1 MDIVTIDLE
10 TYYDKEYS
18 LSKMT
23 TESYVRD
30 PRFEVICLGV
40 KVNDEEVDTYTGD
53 APGRFLKSLNYSKR
67 AILCHNTAFDGLIL
81 SHHFGIRPALWLDT
95 LSMSRPIH
103 KLTVGGSLKKLAA
116 HYKIGVKGT
125 EVVNALGKRRRDF
138 SRPEIEAYMNYCA
151 NDVEL
156 TYTLFHLLK
165 KGFPA
170 SEIKLIDQTLRMYT
184 EPRVVLDRE
193 QLVSHLTSIQTKKE
207 KLLSV
212 IGGDKAKSH
221 LMSNPKFAA
230 LLRKLGVEPPM
241 KTSPTTGKETYAFAK
256 TDKGLTD
263 LLEHPDPRVAAIV
276 SARLGTKSTIEE
288 TRTQALIEAEARGPL
303 PIMLNYYGAH
313 TGRFSGGDGLNLQN
327 LPART
332 NKSIRR
338 ALCAPKGEVLLA
350 CDLSQIEARM
360 LAWMAGQDDL
370 VESFR
375 LGRDVYSEFA
385 TEVFGYPVD
394 KSLYKERFVGK
405 TAILG
410 LGYGC
415 GHVKFREMLRQG
427 KVDVDEPESQHIVQV
442 YRNKNTM
449 ICNLWNRAGWG
460 INTLVGGGMQQIGP
474 VTLEQGRVV
483 LPNKMTLTFPHI
495 RAFSSSFGYLSDPRL
510 VAAYERGEEIPQEKW
525 TRLYGPKLVENLIQ
539 ALARIVITYHMER
552 VGRIYP
558 VVFQVHDEI
567 VVSVPEAEAEVAK
580 AKVMTIMST
589 PPKWCEDLPVA
600 CEAGYAKNY
609 GDVER

>member
-23 TESYVRD
+23 TEAYVRD
-30 PRFEVICLGV
+30 PRFEIICLGV
-40 KVNDEEVDTYTGD
+40 KVNDEEVDTYSGD
-53 APGRFLKSLNYSKR
+53 NPGRFLKSLNYSKR
-67 AILCHNTAFDGLIL
+67 AILCHNTAFDGAIL
-81 SHHFGIRPALWLDT
+81 SWHFGIRPALWLDT
-95 LSMSRPIH
+95 LSMARPTH

-116 HYKIGVKGT
+116 HYNIGVKGT
-125 EVVNALGKRRRDF
+125 EVVNALGKRRADF
-138 SRPEIEAYMNYCA
+138 TKAEMKRYMDYCA

-170 SEIKLIDQTLRMYT
+170 SELRVIDQTIRMYT

-193 QLVSHLTSIQTKKE
+193 QLVSHLTNIQTKKE

-230 LLRKLGVEPPM
+230 LLRKMGVEPPM

-263 LLEHPDPRVAAIV
+263 LLEHPDPRVAAV
-276 SARLGTKSTIEE
+276 VAARLGTKSTIEE
-288 TRTQALIEAEARGPL
+288 TRTEALIEAQSRGPL

-332 NKSIRR
+332 NKGIRR
-338 ALCAPKGEVLLA
+338 ALCAPEGEVLLA
-350 CDLSQIEARM
+350 CDLSQIEARL

-370 VESFR
+370 VQAFR
-375 LGRDVYSEFA
+375 EGRDVYSEFA
-385 TEVFGYPVD
+385 TDVFGYPVD
-394 KSLYKERFVGK
+394 KSKYKERFVGK
-405 TAILG
+405 TAILS
-410 LGYGC
+410 LGYGS
-415 GHVKFREMLRQG
+415 GASKFRDMLRLG
-427 KVDVDEPESQHIVQV
+427 GVEVSESEAKHIVDL
-442 YRNKNTM
+442 YRQKNQG
-449 ICNLWNRAGWG
+449 IRNLWNRMGWAINSMITGDTNVIKCISVQDGG
-460 INTLVGGGMQQIGP
+460 IT
-474 VTLEQGRVV
+474 
-483 LPNKMTLTFPHI
+483 LPNKLKLTYPHL
-495 RAFSSSFGYLSDPRL
+495 RALTQGFGYLSEPRQ
-510 VAAYERGEEIPQEKW
+510 VAAFERGEIIPDDKW
-525 TRLYGPKLVENLIQ
+525 TRLYGGKLVENVVQ
-539 ALARIVITYHMER
+539 ALARIVITTHMTKLR
-552 VGRIYP
+552 QYN

-567 VVSVPEAEAEVAK
+567 VMSVPEDEAERIK
-580 AKVMTIMST
+580 AEVEQIMST
-589 PPKWCEDLPVA
+589 PPKWCADLPVA
-600 CEAGYAKNY
+600 CESGYAKNY